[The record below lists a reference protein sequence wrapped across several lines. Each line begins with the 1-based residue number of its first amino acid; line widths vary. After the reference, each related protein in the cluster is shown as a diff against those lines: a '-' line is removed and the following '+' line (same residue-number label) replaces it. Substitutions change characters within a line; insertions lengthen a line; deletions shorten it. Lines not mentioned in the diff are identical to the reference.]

1 LSGLTQKRFYDFL
14 VLKYIFTYPFNL
26 KLVIMKKAAFKMKL
40 KPGYEEEYRKRHSE
54 LWPELKQ
61 ALEDAGILEYGIYLD
76 RETGTLFALQ
86 KLEDGHSTDEL
97 PGLAVMKKW
106 WDYMKDIME
115 VNPDNSPVV
124 TPLEEM
130 FEMK

>member
-1 LSGLTQKRFYDFL
+1 
-14 VLKYIFTYPFNL
+14 
-26 KLVIMKKAAFKMKL
+26 MKKVAFKMKL
-40 KPGYEEEYRKRHSE
+40 KPGFEEEYRKRHAE

-61 ALEDAGILEYGIYLD
+61 ALEDSGILEYGIYLD
-76 RETGTLFALQ
+76 RETGILFALQ
-86 KLEDGHSTDEL
+86 KLEDDHSTDEL

-106 WDYMKDIME
+106 WEYMKDIME
-115 VNPDNSPVV
+115 VNSDNSPVV

>member
-1 LSGLTQKRFYDFL
+1 MEK
-14 VLKYIFTYPFNL
+14 V
-26 KLVIMKKAAFKMKL
+26 AFKMKL
-40 KPGYEEEYRKRHSE
+40 KPGFEEEYRKRHAE

-61 ALEDAGILEYGIYLD
+61 ALEDSGILEYGIYLD
-76 RETGTLFALQ
+76 RETGILFALQ
-86 KLEDGHSTDEL
+86 KLEDDHSTDEL

-106 WDYMKDIME
+106 WEYMKDIME
-115 VNPDNSPVV
+115 VNSDNSPVV